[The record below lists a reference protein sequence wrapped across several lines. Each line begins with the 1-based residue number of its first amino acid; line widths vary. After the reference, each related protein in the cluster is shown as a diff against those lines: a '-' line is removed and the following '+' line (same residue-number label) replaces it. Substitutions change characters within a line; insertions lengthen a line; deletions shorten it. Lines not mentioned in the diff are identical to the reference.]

1 MVLLTLLLVF
11 LQLSF
16 VYMYIFSLFFLFF
29 AIDIF
34 ILLGKLLSFSI
45 LMLHQIEI
53 HNIWRNKSGC
63 YWELESRGFM
73 WFVRNFFYSAFH
85 SCIQSWLKEKKKQ
98 YNRLCPGMSEASA
111 VFLFYLFFAY
121 FLFSF
126 LLQGCR
132 CLISFLM
139 IVMAWVDADV
149 RPEFHS

>member
-1 MVLLTLLLVF
+1 MICKELLL
-11 LQLSF
+11 LC
-16 VYMYIFSLFFLFF
+16 FSLMYPVLVK
-29 AIDIF
+29 
-34 ILLGKLLSFSI
+34 G
-45 LMLHQIEI
+45 
-53 HNIWRNKSGC
+53 
-63 YWELESRGFM
+63 
-73 WFVRNFFYSAFH
+73 
-85 SCIQSWLKEKKKQ
+85 KKKQ